1 MTMEILLIY
10 IENLSEK
17 YISIF
22 LEFDNSSTL
31 YKCYGNGIYKMNT
44 FILLFFLCLFLFD
57 I

>member
-44 FILLFFLCLFLFD
+44 FILLFFFMF
-57 I
+57 IFI